1 MVSRGTLSA
10 GHARAL
16 LGLESSG
23 DVLAA
28 ARYVTSKGFS
38 VRRTEAFVKRRMRK
52 AHTRP
57 RVTKLDGLGEWETKL
72 QQRFATHVA
81 ITPGRK
87 GGKVEF
93 EFYSQEDLERLL
105 EAWGVL

>member
-1 MVSRGTLSA
+1 
-10 GHARAL
+10 
-16 LGLESSG
+16 
-23 DVLAA
+23 
-28 ARYVTSKGFS
+28 
-38 VRRTEAFVKRRMRK
+38 VRRTEAFVKRRQRT
-52 AHTRP
+52 ATSRP
-57 RVTKLDGLGEWETKL
+57 KVAKLGGLGEWETKL
-72 QQRFATHVA
+72 QSHFSTQVA

>member
-1 MVSRGTLSA
+1 LI
-10 GHARAL
+10 
-16 LGLESSG
+16 
-23 DVLAA
+23 A

-38 VRRTEAFVKRRMRK
+38 VRRTEAYVKRKQR
-52 AHTRP
+52 TTGSRP
-57 RVTKLDGLGEWETKL
+57 RTNKLEGLGEWETKL
-72 QQRFATHVA
+72 QQHFSTQAR
-81 ITPGRK
+81 IIPGRK